1 MFHKSPMVED
11 RFDKFFGVLCF
22 ALCSLGTMLL
32 FIPETANI
40 YFSIGR
46 YFIYTAFIIGLISIS
61 LIWYRSFKLSGW
73 KNHVMSLIKSAV
85 LVCIFSVAFI
95 ILIVSHSGI

>member
-1 MFHKSPMVED
+1 MVEN

-22 ALCSLGTMLL
+22 ALCSLVTMLL
-32 FIPETANI
+32 FIPEAANL

-46 YFIYTAFIIGLISIS
+46 YFIYAAFIVGLISIT

-73 KNHVMSLIKSAV
+73 RNHLLSLIKSVV